1 MLIRHGR
8 VYDYKSQIN
17 GDILDIRTEGDRI
30 IEIGPDID
38 PSGEQVIDADGLVV
52 VPGLVDMHVHLRVPG
67 QEYKETI
74 ATGTLA
80 AARGG
85 ITTALA
91 MPNTNPPIDDPHSI
105 RELGRLIHK
114 EALIDVK
121 ISSCMTVARAGQK
134 SVSLG
139 ENLKAGAAAFTD
151 DGSGIQTEELMMEIC
166 QQAKKHACLLIE
178 HPEAEFLSR
187 NRPISYGK
195 LEHILD
201 MLGQPAEA
209 ETLDILKFGTIAGYV
224 GTRIH
229 FTHISTHKSVEAV
242 RMLKRIYPGLIT
254 ADSTP
259 HHLVLSEDNNLVPD
273 TNKKMNP
280 PLRPEPD
287 RVSIERAMVFGTID
301 AIATDHAP
309 HSEEEK
315 KSDFAHAPFG
325 VIGLETLLA
334 ATFTH
339 LPWMDRTTMLD
350 WVKLVSYNPAHILG
364 LHDVGALVPG
374 RRADIVLFDP
384 EQSFEVK
391 AEHFSSKSR
400 NSAFLGRNFH
410 GVVQKTISRGK
421 VIYES

>member
-1 MLIRHGR
+1 MIIRHGR
-8 VYDYKSQIN
+8 LYDYKSHIN
-17 GDILDIRTEGDRI
+17 GEILDIRTEGDRI
-30 IEIGPDID
+30 IEIAPDID

-67 QEYKETI
+67 QEHKETL
-74 ATGTLA
+74 ATGTAA

-105 RELGRLIHK
+105 RELNRQLHK

-121 ISSCMTVARAGQK
+121 ISSCMTVGRAGK
-134 SVSLG
+134 KAVNLG
-139 ENLKAGAAAFTD
+139 ENLKAGCAAFTD
-151 DGSGIQTEELMMEIC
+151 DGSGIQEEELMMEIC
-166 QQAKKHACLLIE
+166 QQAKKHAAVLIE
-178 HPEAEFLSR
+178 HPEAEFLSK

-229 FTHISTHKSVEAV
+229 FTHISTHKSIEAV

-259 HHLVLSEDNNLVPD
+259 HHLILSEDNNLIPD

-280 PLRPEPD
+280 PLRPETD
-287 RVSIERAMVFGTID
+287 RVAIERALVFGTID

-325 VIGLETLLA
+325 VIGLETLLSS
-334 ATFTH
+334 TFTH
-339 LPWMDRTTMLD
+339 LPWLDRTTMMD

-364 LHDVGALVPG
+364 LHDVGAIVPG

-384 EQSFEVK
+384 EESFEVK
-391 AEHFSSKSR
+391 VEQFASKSH
-400 NSAFLGRNFH
+400 NSAFLGRTFQ
-410 GVVQKTISRGK
+410 GVVKKTICRGK
-421 VIYES
+421 LVYEE